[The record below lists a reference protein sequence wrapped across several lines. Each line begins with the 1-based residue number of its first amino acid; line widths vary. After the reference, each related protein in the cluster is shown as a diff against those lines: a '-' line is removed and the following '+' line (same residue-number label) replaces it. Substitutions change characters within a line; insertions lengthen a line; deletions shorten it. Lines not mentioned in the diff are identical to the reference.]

1 MFGADRDL
9 LKILTK
15 PMLGSVR
22 KYSEYSDVTRK
33 KQVKRNYA
41 HTTEEETCI
50 IMTS

>member
-22 KYSEYSDVTRK
+22 KYSEYPDVTRTRP
-33 KQVKRNYA
+33 VK
-41 HTTEEETCI
+41 
-50 IMTS
+50 